1 MDRRQPAHGVGPQSG
16 LPAALPRSIPVLMY
30 HEIAD
35 RSESPSRLAVSPAS
49 LEAQLGFLQE
59 EGYRTLTGAEL
70 AAALAAP
77 GVPLPERSVALTF
90 DDGYGDF
97 YTKAVPVLKRFGF
110 VATVF
115 VTTGWVE
122 DAGPLPSGRRPGVML
137 RWAQIGEAAQAG
149 MEFGSHTRFHP
160 QLDQLSRDE
169 VRDEL
174 YASKTE
180 LEERLDRPVPGLAY
194 PYGYSNNM
202 VRQVARE
209 LGYRYGFA
217 VGNDVAAEGS
227 DPLAL
232 TRLTVRRTTDLPMF
246 RQLVQG
252 DNARRMFMKDRAA
265 TRGWAMVRRARA
277 AVGGV
282 SRGG

>member
-1 MDRRQPAHGVGPQSG
+1 MDRRQRAPGVGLQSG

-49 LEAQLGFLQE
+49 LEAQLGFLHE

-70 AAALAAP
+70 AVALAGRGP
-77 GVPLPERSVALTF
+77 SLPERSVALTF

-97 YTKAVPVLKRFGF
+97 YTKAVPVLKRYGF

-122 DAGPLPSGRRPGVML
+122 DAGPLPSGHRPGVML
-137 RWAQIGEAAQAG
+137 RWAQIGEAAHAG

-160 QLDQLSRDE
+160 QLDQLPRDQ

-174 YASKTE
+174 YASKSE
-180 LEERLDRPVPGLAY
+180 LEERLNRSVPGLAY
-194 PYGYSNNM
+194 PYGYSNNT

-209 LGYRYGFA
+209 LGFRYGFA
-217 VGNDVAAEGS
+217 VGNAMAGEGS

-232 TRLTVRRTTDLPMF
+232 MRLTVRRTTDLPMF
-246 RQLVQG
+246 RQLLQG
-252 DNARRMFMKDRAA
+252 DNVKRMFLKDRAA
-265 TRGWAMVRRARA
+265 TKSWAMVRRARA

-282 SRGG
+282 SRGR